1 MATALELSIATV
13 GSGVDATD
21 LAEAIFGAGIQVVS
35 ATYYGDPNSAGI
47 YTGADSTIPGITGS
61 DGGVILSTGNAAT
74 FTNSTGTTDTN
85 TLAGAGIDSGGVD
98 GDPLLDAV
106 SGYPTFDASI
116 LEAEF
121 IPEGDMLTMQFVF
134 SSEEYLE
141 YVNGGVNDAF
151 GVWVNGVLSPVTISL
166 QRVTIDTVNGTVNE
180 NLYIDNPADL
190 DLYNTEMD
198 GFTVVLSVKAPV
210 TSGEVNTIRI
220 GIADGG
226 DSAYDSNVLIMANSV
241 QTYALA
247 IDDQIQQTA
256 GTSRTFDLLA
266 NDRDLSDQGLT
277 ITQIN
282 GTDISVGQTVTL
294 PTGQQVTLNADGTVT
309 ITSPTVGSDIFTYE
323 VTDTSGNTDIG
334 FVTLTTTA
342 TPAPDGI
349 VEGTSG
355 ADVIDATYVGD
366 PDGDLINANDAT
378 GVAGTTGD
386 GDYILAGAGND
397 SIVAGDGNDII
408 YAGADNDTVFGGLGD
423 DRVWLGAGNDSFG
436 TYQADSGGNDTVYG
450 EAGNDFIITGAA
462 DDVIYGGIGD
472 DTLSGGIGSDT
483 LFGGAGQ
490 DNFNLSED
498 HEYDSIVGGTGND
511 TIWFGNFL
519 TDSGVT
525 VTFSDNQTG
534 TYAYDL
540 TTGNGDFQQIEAV
553 STTEFNDV
561 IDAGATTD
569 GVQVQAGAGDD
580 QIFGGSGNDLLEGDA
595 GQDFIQGGAGDD
607 SLYGGAGT
615 DTLEGGDGND
625 TISDTDGQ
633 SEVYAGAGDDVVLTW
648 NDDDNLIGDAGNDI
662 LSASGG
668 NDFID
673 GGSGADTIYGGTGND
688 TIFGG
693 SETLIFPDPSMANYV
708 QVTSGTQTITG
719 TLGNPDFT
727 VTSTSNEGALDF
739 TTYGPITDG
748 FFIGNADGEEIH
760 THSFDTQVFGAQ
772 IVLNGTNIGETLS
785 LSIDGM
791 LVNLNDA
798 MMFGLVTFDDPTGTY
813 VIDGNGRI
821 TSTSNDAAVLEAT
834 TATLTINQSFTTLT
848 FENNGGVGGS
858 VYSLAIDSNPG
869 IIVVSDEADL
879 IVGGDGNDEIVSGQ
893 GNDTVFGGADN
904 DSIFGQE
911 GADSLLGEEGAD
923 LIYAGDGDD
932 TIDGGLDGDAV
943 FGGAGND
950 LITDQGGNDYIDADI
965 GNDTAFGGSGD
976 DVVHGSEGADLVYG
990 EDGNDSVMGGY
1001 DSDTVYGGAGA
1012 DLLMGHGNIVNLLQ
1026 NGSFEDT
1033 TGMTVTPWGFR
1044 GDDGTA
1050 PGGWVAGPGG
1060 VIDIHNSGAGIPTD
1074 GTNWL
1079 DTEGM
1084 PGVTTISQT
1093 LSGVIDG
1100 TPYRIEFDAVDV
1112 PSDDNGLNVYWNGQL
1127 VGTVDPG
1134 TGFTTRYVFD
1144 VTGGSGDGSNT
1155 LTFEVTGPTDGA
1167 GVQIDSVGVW
1177 GASSLIEDTVADSL
1191 FGGDDADTIYGGGN
1205 DVVDGGEG
1213 GTDNDLLIVRDVD
1226 QITYGGSNNE
1236 AGTILFLDG
1245 SVLTFQNIEAI
1256 EADGTLYAAAPA
1268 VVDGTLGDD
1277 AMGAGFVDAQG
1288 DQIDGTDGLD
1298 DTIYGFDGA
1307 DTIEAGLG
1315 NDEVYGGLGND
1326 VLSGGAGS
1334 NLVDG
1339 DDGDDTFVTGAG
1351 ADTFVGGS
1359 GQDNLDASGSAAAV
1373 NIDLNSG
1380 VMTGG
1385 DVGND
1390 SLGFGVDGVIGSAFD
1405 DTLSGFDDFDPTYTN
1420 QLFGGAGNDLI
1431 DGRGGDDLLEGGSG
1445 NDTIFAGTGNDTVDG
1460 GSGDD
1465 SISAFAGNN
1474 SLSGGD
1480 GADTIFSQDGGND
1493 TIFGGADN
1501 DTITIRTLST
1511 ASVSGGET
1519 VTTGTDQD
1527 RLDVAQGTTS
1537 LSLTFSG
1544 AEAGQISDGPTT
1556 ISFDEIEQVFLGNG
1570 NDTINTGAQTAGLYV
1585 DAGGGND
1592 LFDASTTS
1600 GDNVLEGQA
1609 GDDTIYGGSGNETL
1623 GGGAGSDLIYGAA
1636 GSDSLRAGG
1645 DDDTVYGGIGH
1656 DTIDGAEGNDLIEG
1670 GDGNDSILG
1679 GTGADTLIGGAGA
1692 DSMQGGGDAD
1702 TFVLNDGF
1710 GNDTIGG
1717 GETAPIGTDSDRIDA
1732 SSVTSAITVNF
1743 LGNENGTLIN
1753 GSDTLTFAEIETFV
1767 LTASDDLLTAGAD
1780 SLGHE
1785 ALGGGGN
1792 DTLLGGSGND
1802 TYFGGIGADSLG
1814 GGDGDDRLY
1823 GGEGNDTLV
1832 AGNNTGLGDQLF
1844 GGAGNDVLTDSFWN
1858 ATLDGGD
1865 GADLIYAGYG
1875 DAVIYGGSSGSDN
1888 DTLSFALADDT
1899 VNITVTGAGSGSFAD
1914 DDGDTGTFTGIE
1926 SFVLTSGADTVDAS
1940 ASSGAVHITGGAGN
1954 DLLIGGAGADTL
1966 LGGNDADIFFGHAG
1980 DSIVGGEGGV
1990 DNDTLVLNSADVA
2003 SITYGGGTNEAG
2015 TVNFLG
2021 GGTLTFSQ
2029 IETIIYTGQVDGT
2042 AGNDAMTIGFTDV
2055 NGDQID
2061 GSDGINDL
2069 IFGYGG
2075 NDTIDAGLGDD
2086 TVYAGTGFDT
2096 VYGGAGNDLIYLE
2109 DGSDRLLDAG
2119 TSGAGND
2126 TVYGGL
2132 GNDTLQTGAGDD
2144 VVYGG
2149 DGNESINGGAGSDTL
2164 YGGADADYFNVNF
2177 ETELDVI
2184 FGGETGIDQDTIV
2197 FTSVPDGVQLTMTG
2211 DGAGT
2216 YSFVNVPSG
2225 FTQATGTFA
2234 EIETLGG
2241 ANASDTIDAS
2251 ADSAGMTIYG
2261 YGGSDSVI
2269 GGSGADLI
2277 DGGGGND
2284 TISVQDNF
2292 GQDTLRGGET
2302 FETTG
2307 DVLDASGLTVNA
2319 VLDLSVSVSGAVN
2332 EDGTLSAAGDTL
2344 TFSQFESFVLGAGAD
2359 TVTGSTGNDSVSTGA
2374 GNDFAEGGAGNDTFD
2389 GGEGAD
2395 LLYGGDGTDN
2405 LSGGDQSDTIFGGS
2419 GGDGLSGGLGND
2431 TVYGGA
2437 DNDLILGGGGA
2448 DALYGDEGDDA
2459 LFGSEGNDTLYGGT
2473 GNDSITGND
2482 GNDWVQDGQGNDT
2495 VYGGQGL
2502 DTIDGGDGDDLLF
2515 GGLEDDFLLGGNDQ
2529 DTLQGDEGNDTL
2541 WSGEGDDRLIGG
2553 AGNDSMSADGGDD
2566 TFVLSDGFG
2575 LDQIVGGETTEVVG
2589 DTLDATG
2596 MTAGAVLDLT
2606 AGDPGNPEQGTL
2618 TQIGTPGHV
2627 ATFAEIENILLGTGA
2642 DSVIGSA
2649 GNDVVATGAGADT
2662 VDGGAGNDSFDLGV
2676 ADSAVDVV
2684 RFADGDGD
2692 DTIQGFE
2699 GPIDNGD
2706 GTYSGRDL
2714 LDVSGLTDG
2723 VGNLVNTAD
2732 VIVSDDGFGNAVL
2745 TFPNLESL
2753 TLIGVP
2759 ASSLVSPAALAA
2771 IGIPLSGA
2779 DGIVDGTSGND
2790 TMDVGF
2796 VDVQGDQIDGVDGLN
2811 DEIYGYDGA
2820 DSITAGD
2827 GADLVYGGL
2836 GNDTIEG
2843 GAGGDHLYADQG
2855 DNTLFGGDGDDHLDD
2870 VLGSSYTG
2878 SNQMYGGAGQDTI
2891 FSGDGADTVYGG
2903 DDADNITAEAGADLI
2918 DSGTG
2923 DDTVYGGQDAD
2934 TIQGMAGN
2942 DLLYGDEGADSL
2954 FGWGDSDT
2962 LYGGADND
2970 MVDGDEGDDS
2980 LFGGLGDDTLVGDAG
2995 ADSLNGGDGLDQL
3008 FGGVGNDTFDGGDGA
3023 DQMSGG
3029 DDADL
3034 FFGGSGDVIDGGEGG
3049 LDQDVLV
3056 LSDVLNVVYGGG
3068 NNEAGTVTFNDLST
3082 LTFANIETLQFGGRD
3097 GIVNGTIGDDV
3108 IGAGYTDTA
3117 GDQIDGNDALLP
3129 GQVGNDDI
3137 VQAGDGNDSVEAGLG
3152 NDAVFGGDGSDSLYG
3167 GSDNDSLDGG
3177 NADDSLFGGDGDD
3190 SLAGGAGRD
3199 SLEGGAGNDTLFSDD
3214 GESTLLGGLGNDQLF
3229 GGADFDILGGGDGDD
3244 LLDGAADN
3252 DVLDGGAGLD
3262 TLYGGTGDDLLLGE
3276 AGNDSLFGG
3285 DGADTVEGGDGADI
3299 LDGGAGADTF
3309 FGGADQDT
3317 IIGDIGDVV
3326 DGGNTGTDEDVL
3338 DLTAWGKALTNVHK
3352 DAGNSE
3358 NGFVEFLDAGGAV
3371 IGTLT
3376 FTDIETVIPCF
3387 TPGCLIMTLDGEVP
3401 VEDLEAG
3408 DMVMTRDHGYRPIRW
3423 VGRRDL
3429 GAEELAAN
3437 PAFAPVCIPQGAF
3450 GADMPERDLV
3460 VSPQHRILMHGAKAE
3475 ILFGEHEVLVAATH
3489 LVGFQGVH
3497 RTQPKTISYI
3507 HILFDEHEIVR
3518 SDGAWTE
3525 SFQPGDQTMGPMHS
3539 AQRAEI
3545 LALFPELAQGMD
3557 VYGAA
3562 RRSLRAFEAKAFLG
3576 ARS

>member
-13 GSGVDATD
+13 DSGVDATD

-47 YTGADSTIPGITGS
+47 YTGADGTIPGITGS
-61 DGGVILSTGNAAT
+61 DGGVILSTGNVAT
-74 FTNSTGTTDTN
+74 FTNDSGTTDTN
-85 TLAGAGIDSGGVD
+85 TQAGAGSDSAGVD

-106 SGYPTFDASI
+106 SGFPTFDAAI

-151 GVWVNGVLSPVTISL
+151 GVWVNGVLAPVTISL

-180 NLYIDNPADL
+180 NLYINNPADL

-210 TSGEVNTIRI
+210 TAGEVNTIRI

-226 DSAYDSNVLIMANSV
+226 DAVYDSNVLIMANSV

-294 PTGQQVTLNADGTVT
+294 PTGQQVTLNADGTVS
-309 ITSPTVGSDIFTYE
+309 ITSLTVGSDIFTYE
-323 VTDTSGNTDIG
+323 VTDTSGNSDIG

-355 ADVIDATYVGD
+355 DDVIDATYLGD

-378 GVAGTTGD
+378 GVGGTLGD
-386 GDYILAGAGND
+386 GDYIVAGAGND
-397 SIVAGDGNDII
+397 SIVAGDGDDVI
-408 YAGADNDTVFGGLGD
+408 YAGADDDTVFGGLGD

-450 EAGNDFIITGAA
+450 EAGNDFIITGSD

-472 DTLSGGIGSDT
+472 DTLSGGTGSDT

-511 TIWFGNFL
+511 TIWFSNFL

-525 VTFSDNQTG
+525 VTFSENQAG

-553 STTEFNDV
+553 STTDFNDV
-561 IDAGATTD
+561 IDAGVTTD

-595 GQDFIQGGAGDD
+595 GQDLIQGGAGDD
-607 SLYGGAGT
+607 SLYGGAGN

-648 NDDDNLIGDAGNDI
+648 NDDDTLMGEAGNDY

-668 NDFID
+668 ADFID
-673 GGSGADTIYGGTGND
+673 GGSGSDTIFGGTGND

-719 TLGNPDFT
+719 TMGNPDFT
-727 VTSTSNEGALDF
+727 VTSTSSDGALDF
-739 TTYGPITDG
+739 ITSGPITDG
-748 FFIGNADGEEIH
+748 FFIGNVDGEEIH

-772 IVLNGTNIGETLS
+772 IILNGTNIGETLS

-791 LVNLNDA
+791 LINLNDA
-798 MMFGLVTFDDPTGTY
+798 LMFGLVTFDDPTGTY
-813 VIDGNGRI
+813 VIDSNGRI

-848 FENNGGVGGS
+848 LENNGGVGGS

-869 IIVVSDEADL
+869 IIVVPDEADV
-879 IVGGDGNDEIVSGQ
+879 IIGGDGNDEIVSGQ

-904 DSIFGQE
+904 DSIYGQE
-911 GADSLLGEEGAD
+911 GADSLLGDEGSD

-950 LITDQGGNDYIDADI
+950 LITDQGGNDYIDGDL
-965 GNDTAFGGSGD
+965 GDDTVFGGTGD

-1001 DSDTVYGGAGA
+1001 DSDTVYGGAGD
-1012 DLLMGHGNIVNLLQ
+1012 DLLMGHGNIVNLIQ
-1026 NGSFEDT
+1026 NGSFEET
-1033 TGMTVTPWGFR
+1033 TGMTVMPWGFR

-1050 PGGWVAGPGG
+1050 PGGWYTGAGG
-1060 VIDIHNSGAGIPTD
+1060 VIDIHHTGGGIPTD

-1127 VGTVDPG
+1127 VGTIDPD

-1155 LTFEVTGPTDGA
+1155 LTFEVTGPADGA
-1167 GVQIDSVGVW
+1167 GVQIDRVGVW
-1177 GASSLIEDTVADSL
+1177 GASSLVEDSVADSL

-1205 DVVDGGEG
+1205 DFVDGGEG
-1213 GTDNDLLIVRDVD
+1213 GTDNDLLIVQGVD
-1226 QITYGGSNNE
+1226 QITYGGGNNE

-1245 SVLTFQNIEAI
+1245 SVLTFQNIETI
-1256 EADGTLYAAAPA
+1256 DADGTIYAASPA
-1268 VVDGTLGDD
+1268 VVDGTTGDD
-1277 AMGAGFVDAQG
+1277 AMGPGFIDAQG

-1307 DTIEAGLG
+1307 DTIDAGLG
-1315 NDEVYGGLGND
+1315 DDEVYGGFGDD

-1339 DDGDDTFVTGAG
+1339 NDGDDTFITGAG

-1359 GQDNLDASGSAAAV
+1359 GQDNLDTSGSTSAV

-1390 SLGFGVDGVIGSAFD
+1390 SLGFGIDGVIGSAFD
-1405 DTLSGFDDFDPTYTN
+1405 DTLSGFDAFDSTYTN

-1431 DGRGGDDLLEGGSG
+1431 DGRGGDDLLDG
-1445 NDTIFAGTGNDTVDG
+1445 GTGNDT
-1460 GSGDD
+1460 
-1465 SISAFAGNN
+1465 
-1474 SLSGGD
+1474 
-1480 GADTIFSQDGGND
+1480 
-1493 TIFGGADN
+1493 
-1501 DTITIRTLST
+1501 
-1511 ASVSGGET
+1511 
-1519 VTTGTDQD
+1519 
-1527 RLDVAQGTTS
+1527 
-1537 LSLTFSG
+1537 
-1544 AEAGQISDGPTT
+1544 
-1556 ISFDEIEQVFLGNG
+1556 
-1570 NDTINTGAQTAGLYV
+1570 
-1585 DAGGGND
+1585 
-1592 LFDASTTS
+1592 
-1600 GDNVLEGQA
+1600 
-1609 GDDTIYGGSGNETL
+1609 
-1623 GGGAGSDLIYGAA
+1623 LI
-1636 GSDSLRAGG
+1636 
-1645 DDDTVYGGIGH
+1645 
-1656 DTIDGAEGNDLIEG
+1656 
-1670 GDGNDSILG
+1670 G
-1679 GTGADTLIGGAGA
+1679 GTGADTLLGGDDA
-1692 DSMQGGGDAD
+1692 DS
-1702 TFVLNDGF
+1702 
-1710 GNDTIGG
+1710 I
-1717 GETAPIGTDSDRIDA
+1717 
-1732 SSVTSAITVNF
+1732 
-1743 LGNENGTLIN
+1743 
-1753 GSDTLTFAEIETFV
+1753 
-1767 LTASDDLLTAGAD
+1767 
-1780 SLGHE
+1780 
-1785 ALGGGGN
+1785 
-1792 DTLLGGSGND
+1792 
-1802 TYFGGIGADSLG
+1802 FGG
-1814 GGDGDDRLY
+1814 
-1823 GGEGNDTLV
+1823 
-1832 AGNNTGLGDQLF
+1832 
-1844 GGAGNDVLTDSFWN
+1844 
-1858 ATLDGGD
+1858 
-1865 GADLIYAGYG
+1865 
-1875 DAVIYGGSSGSDN
+1875 
-1888 DTLSFALADDT
+1888 
-1899 VNITVTGAGSGSFAD
+1899 
-1914 DDGDTGTFTGIE
+1914 
-1926 SFVLTSGADTVDAS
+1926 
-1940 ASSGAVHITGGAGN
+1940 
-1954 DLLIGGAGADTL
+1954 
-1966 LGGNDADIFFGHAG
+1966 AG
-1980 DSIVGGEGGV
+1980 DSIVGGEGGT
-1990 DNDTLVLNSADVA
+1990 DNDTLVLNYADVQ
-2003 SITYGGGTNEAG
+2003 SITYGGGNNEAG
-2015 TVNFLG
+2015 TVSFVD
-2021 GGTLTFSQ
+2021 GGTLTFSE
-2029 IETIIYTGQVDGT
+2029 IENVTFAGPVDGTVGSDLMNPGYTDLNGDQVDGSDGNNDT
-2042 AGNDAMTIGFTDV
+2042 ILGYDGNDTINTGSGDDLAFGGTGDDVIRAQFGNDTLYGGLGDDDLQSGTGNDLMDGGDGADLIHVYANSGADTVIGGEGNDPGFGDILDMDVGTVDAVVNFTGNEAGTVVAGSTTVAFSEIETVWTDDGNDTIDASVTTSNTNIWSGGGNDLITGGAGNDYISAQAGNDVVFAGAGNDTVFGDAGTDQIDGGDGDDLISGGTGADELTGGAGNDTIQGGADADTIYGGAGDVIFGGETTSEGGTDNDTLVLNYADVQSITYGGGNNEAGTVSFLSGGVLTFSEIENVTFAGPVDGTLGNDTMNIGYADV

-2061 GSDGINDL
+2061 GIDGLNDV
-2069 IFGYGG
+2069 IFGY
-2075 NDTIDAGLGDD
+2075 AGDDLVVAGDGDD
-2086 TVYAGTGFDT
+2086 TVFGGEGADRIEA
-2096 VYGGAGNDLIYLE
+2096 GAGADVLYGE
-2109 DGSDRLLDAG
+2109 AGSDTLI
-2119 TSGAGND
+2119 
-2126 TVYGGL
+2126 GGL
-2132 GNDTLQTGAGDD
+2132 GNDTLYGGTETDLFQVADGWGTDSVEGGESAADLDHLDLYTVTNGLTLTFTGDEQGNVTDGVNSVTFSEIERFSLGTTGDLVDGTAASASMFVETYGGDD
-2144 VVYGG
+2144 TVLGGSGADRIYGG
-2149 DGNESINGGAGSDTL
+2149 DGNDHI
-2164 YGGADADYFNVNF
+2164 
-2177 ETELDVI
+2177 
-2184 FGGETGIDQDTIV
+2184 
-2197 FTSVPDGVQLTMTG
+2197 TSG
-2211 DGAGT
+2211 DGAD
-2216 YSFVNVPSG
+2216 FV
-2225 FTQATGTFA
+2225 Q
-2234 EIETLGG
+2234 
-2241 ANASDTIDAS
+2241 
-2251 ADSAGMTIYG
+2251 
-2261 YGGSDSVI
+2261 
-2269 GGSGADLI
+2269 
-2277 DGGGGND
+2277 
-2284 TISVQDNF
+2284 
-2292 GQDTLRGGET
+2292 
-2302 FETTG
+2302 
-2307 DVLDASGLTVNA
+2307 
-2319 VLDLSVSVSGAVN
+2319 
-2332 EDGTLSAAGDTL
+2332 
-2344 TFSQFESFVLGAGAD
+2344 
-2359 TVTGSTGNDSVSTGA
+2359 
-2374 GNDFAEGGAGNDTFD
+2374 GGAGNDTLIGGAGADTLFGGDDADSITGGEGDSIVGGEGGTDNDTLVVDGVDYVVWGGGTNESGTVHFLSGGTLSFAEIETVIVNGVVAVPLDGIVEGTAGADLIDEFYIGDPDGDMIDAGDAIDPLVGPDDDVVQAGDGDDVVLSGAGNDFVDAGLGADYVEGGVGNDTID
-2389 GGEGAD
+2389 GGAGAD
-2395 LLYGGDGTDN
+2395 LLYGGDGAD
-2405 LSGGDQSDTIFGGS
+2405 SIFGGTEADTIFGGA
-2419 GGDGLSGGLGND
+2419 GNDGLSGGLGND

-2448 DALYGDEGDDA
+2448 DELYGDEGDDT
-2459 LFGSEGNDTLYGGT
+2459 LVGSEGNDTLYGGS

-2482 GNDWVQDGQGNDT
+2482 GNDWVQVGLGNDT

-2502 DTIDGGDGDDLLF
+2502 DTIDGGDGDDLLI
-2515 GGLEDDFLLGGNDQ
+2515 GGLDDDYLLGGNDQ

-2541 WSGEGDDRLIGG
+2541 LSGEGDDRLIGG

-2575 LDQIVGGETTEVVG
+2575 LDVIIGGETTEVAG
-2589 DTLDATG
+2589 DTLDATS

-2618 TQIGTPGHV
+2618 TQIGSSGHV
-2627 ATFAEIENILLGTGA
+2627 ATFVEIENILLGSGA
-2642 DSVIGSA
+2642 DSVIGST
-2649 GNDVVATGAGADT
+2649 GNDVVSTGAGADT

-2676 ADSAVDVV
+2676 ADGAADVV

-2692 DTIQGFE
+2692 DTITGFE

-2723 VGNLVNTAD
+2723 AGNLVNTAD
-2732 VIVSDDGFGNAVL
+2732 VTVSDDGFGNAVL

-2771 IGIPLSGA
+2771 IGIPLSAA

-2796 VDVQGDQIDGVDGLN
+2796 VDVQGDQIDGADGLN
-2811 DEIYGYDGA
+2811 DEIYGYDGD

-2836 GNDTIEG
+2836 GNDT
-2843 GAGGDHLYADQG
+2843 
-2855 DNTLFGGDGDDHLDD
+2855 
-2870 VLGSSYTG
+2870 
-2878 SNQMYGGAGQDTI
+2878 
-2891 FSGDGADTVYGG
+2891 
-2903 DDADNITAEAGADLI
+2903 
-2918 DSGTG
+2918 
-2923 DDTVYGGQDAD
+2923 
-2934 TIQGMAGN
+2934 
-2942 DLLYGDEGADSL
+2942 
-2954 FGWGDSDT
+2954 
-2962 LYGGADND
+2962 
-2970 MVDGDEGDDS
+2970 
-2980 LFGGLGDDTLVGDAG
+2980 
-2995 ADSLNGGDGLDQL
+2995 
-3008 FGGVGNDTFDGGDGA
+3008 
-3023 DQMSGG
+3023 
-3029 DDADL
+3029 
-3034 FFGGSGDVIDGGEGG
+3034 
-3049 LDQDVLV
+3049 
-3056 LSDVLNVVYGGG
+3056 
-3068 NNEAGTVTFNDLST
+3068 
-3082 LTFANIETLQFGGRD
+3082 
-3097 GIVNGTIGDDV
+3097 
-3108 IGAGYTDTA
+3108 
-3117 GDQIDGNDALLP
+3117 
-3129 GQVGNDDI
+3129 
-3137 VQAGDGNDSVEAGLG
+3137 
-3152 NDAVFGGDGSDSLYG
+3152 VFGGDG
-3167 GSDNDSLDGG
+3167 N
-3177 NADDSLFGGDGDD
+3177 DSLFGGDGDD
-3190 SLAGGAGRD
+3190 SLTGGAGHD
-3199 SLEGGAGNDTLFSDD
+3199 SLEGGAGNDTLISGDD
-3214 GESTLLGGLGNDQLF
+3214 ESTLIGGLGNDQLI
-3229 GGADFDILGGGDGDD
+3229 GGSGFDILGGGDGDD
-3244 LLDGAADN
+3244 LLDGGADN

-3285 DGADTVEGGDGADI
+3285 DGDDIVDGGDGADI
-3299 LDGGAGADTF
+3299 LYGGAGADTF

-3317 IIGDIGDVV
+3317 IFGDIGDVV
-3326 DGGNTGTDEDVL
+3326 YGGNAGVDEDVL

-3352 DAGNSE
+3352 DAVNSE
-3358 NGFVEFLDAGGAV
+3358 NGYVEFLDTSGTV

-3387 TPGCLIMTLDGEVP
+3387 TPGCLIMALEGEVP
-3401 VEDLEAG
+3401 VEDLEVG
-3408 DMVMTRDHGYRPIRW
+3408 DMVMTRDHGYQPIRW

-3475 ILFGEHEVLVAATH
+3475 ILFGEHEVLIAATH

-3497 RTQPKTISYI
+3497 RTQPKTVSYI

-3576 ARS
+3576 A